1 MKHKI
6 PTLIFLAASLHLS
19 VQAQQMN
26 PATNEFLVNQQISGT
41 QIYPRVASDE
51 DGGYVIAWTT
61 TGNTIMAR
69 RYGADHQPVTDEIQV
84 TTAASKAFVYYWKE
98 GSYLIAWTGNPS
110 GMKVLQA
117 DNALST
123 TYALGSSDEMDLDV
137 RGDIVLAAYPSSGH
151 IYLRKWDL
159 LTQAWAG
166 AAMQASEAPS
176 NDYKLPQVRWTSTGG
191 IVAVY
196 SNGSGTRRIY
206 RKTFNANL
214 LAQTPEEILQTTS
227 GTVNVVKASINVHD
241 QLLIFAKFGV
251 NGTDVFQGQV
261 LDADG
266 TVLAASV
273 GNMSAPYAYYYS
285 DCELFDNGAVV
296 LTNNYMTS
304 LNDPE
309 NYNVRVNYGISFGSP
324 NTGWQ
329 VASNTVSGEQRYP
342 AVAKLPNG
350 GFVMVWN
357 GNGFQ
362 GDADGVYARAF
373 DAAGFPG
380 LTTATPL
387 PMVVDE
393 TGTTQSLGLRLG
405 IAPTGNVVV
414 DLTVSDPTE
423 ASISAA
429 QLTFSSTNWNQ
440 TQTVTITG
448 VDNAE
453 DDGDITLHVLATMN
467 TSTEDPIYASL
478 PPQQFAVVN
487 RDDDA
492 TLTMPGDLNFC
503 RVDGIAAV
511 VISATNNGDPLGAPT
526 VVSSNPSIVPDA
538 AITVT
543 EASTGIF
550 HISISE
556 LPDNAPGTT
565 TLTFSVS
572 DGTFNYS
579 GNFEV
584 ATLGVAPQIT
594 WADMELVSTAA
605 TTYQWYLDEAAIA
618 GANDQTWTPVANGN
632 YTVETTD
639 GDGCTDLSEIFYFG
653 STGLGSPVPMRDL
666 HVFPVPARGIMTVQ
680 GAEPGDD
687 LFLHDLSGRQV
698 ARTRVVAHEATF
710 DLSPIAQ
717 GCYLLRVSG
726 SMEHSQLVV
735 VE

>member
-1 MKHKI
+1 MKQKI
-6 PTLIFLAASLHLS
+6 STLLLLAASLHLS

-41 QIYPRVASDE
+41 QTHPQVASDE
-51 DGGYVIAWTT
+51 NGGYVIAWTT

-69 RYGADHQPVTDEIQV
+69 RYGAHHQPVTDEIQV
-84 TTAASKAFVYYWKE
+84 ATAAIKAFVYYWKE
-98 GSYLIAWTGNPS
+98 GKYLIAWNGNPS

-117 DNALST
+117 DNTLST

-166 AAMQASEAPS
+166 TAMQASETPS
-176 NDYKLPQVRWTSTGG
+176 NNYKLPQVRWTSTGG

-241 QLLIFAKFGV
+241 QLLIYAKFGV
-251 NGTDVFQGQV
+251 NGTDVFWGQV

-309 NYNVRVNYGISFGSP
+309 NYNVRANYGISFGSP

-350 GFVMVWN
+350 GFLMVWN

-380 LTTATPL
+380 LTTTTPL
-387 PMVVDE
+387 PVVVDE
-393 TGTTQSLGLRLG
+393 TGTTQGLGLRLG
-405 IAPTGNVVV
+405 ISPTGNVVV

-423 ASISAA
+423 ASLSAA
-429 QLTFSSTNWNQ
+429 QLTFTSTNWNQ
-440 TQTVTITG
+440 TQSVTITG
-448 VDNAE
+448 VDDTE
-453 DDGDITLHVLATMN
+453 DDGDITLHVLASMN
-467 TSTEDPIYASL
+467 NATSDPIYAAL

-492 TLTMPGDLNFC
+492 TLTMPGDLSFC

-511 VISATNNGDPLGAPT
+511 MISATNNGDPLGSPV
-526 VVSSNPSIVPDA
+526 VVSSNQAIVPDA
-538 AITVT
+538 AIAVT
-543 EASTGIF
+543 EASAGIF
-550 HISISE
+550 HISITE
-556 LPDNAPGTT
+556 LPDNAPGTAV
-565 TLTFSVS
+565 LTFSVS
-572 DGTFNYS
+572 DGTFDYS
-579 GNFEV
+579 DTFDV
-584 ATLGVAPQIT
+584 STLGVAPEIT
-594 WADMELVSTAA
+594 WVDMELVSTAA
-605 TTYQWYLDEAAIA
+605 TTYQWYLDGAAIT
-618 GANDQTWTPVANGN
+618 GANDQTWSPVANGN

-639 GDGCTDLSEIFYFG
+639 ADGCTDLSEIFFFG
-653 STGLGSPVPMRDL
+653 STGLNSPVPMRDL
-666 HVFPVPARGIMTVQ
+666 QVFPVPARGIMTVQ

-698 ARTRVVAHEATF
+698 AHTRFVAQQATF
-710 DLSPIAQ
+710 DLSPIAR
-717 GCYLLRVSG
+717 GCYLLRVAG
-726 SMEHSQLVV
+726 SKEHSQLVV
-735 VE
+735 VD